1 MSERTGAVVIL
12 AAGQGSRLGGVAKA
26 LLKSRRGLPFLD
38 QIAETARA
46 AGIQRGIVVVGPPF
60 GVEVA
65 AHAGTLG
72 LAIVENPLPDRG
84 MASSIALGFGAL
96 LELEVDE
103 GWLWPV
109 DHPDVQ
115 VETLLAIRSAIG
127 THAAAR
133 PVCDGKGG
141 HPPLIRRSLFAELW
155 RCEIEEAGAR
165 SVLARADMIDVPVT
179 DRGTIRDVDTLDDL
193 EIP

>member
-1 MSERTGAVVIL
+1 MSSAVVIL
-12 AAGQGSRLGGVAKA
+12 AAGQGARLGGVAKA
-26 LLKSRRGLPFLD
+26 LLKTRRGIPFLD
-38 QIAETARA
+38 QIALTARE
-46 AGIQRGIVVVGPPF
+46 AGATRIVVVVGPPF

-72 LAIVENPLPDRG
+72 LAVLENPAPDRG

-96 LELEVDE
+96 LELDVTE

-115 VETLLAIRSAIG
+115 VETLLALQAAIG
-127 THAAAR
+127 THTAAR

-141 HPPLIRRSLFAELW
+141 HPPLIRRALFEDLW

-165 SVLARADMIDVPVT
+165 SVLARADMIDVPVL
-179 DRGTIRDVDTLDDL
+179 DRGTIRDIDTLDDL

>member
-1 MSERTGAVVIL
+1 MIL
-12 AAGQGSRLGGVAKA
+12 AAGAGTRLGGVAKA
-26 LLKSRRGLPFLD
+26 LLKTRRGVPFLD
-38 QIAETARA
+38 QIVLTARE
-46 AGIQRGIVVVGPPF
+46 AGITRGIVVVGPPF

-72 LAIVENPLPDRG
+72 LAIVENPAPDRG

-96 LELEVDE
+96 LELEIDE

-109 DHPDVQ
+109 DHPDVE
-115 VETLLAIRSAIG
+115 VETLQAIRAAIG

-141 HPPLIRRSLFAELW
+141 HPPLIRRALFEPLW
-155 RCEIEEAGAR
+155 RCELEEAGAR
-165 SVLARADMIDVPVT
+165 SVLARADLIDVPVH
-179 DRGTIRDVDTLDDL
+179 DRGTIRDIDTLDDL

>member
-1 MSERTGAVVIL
+1 MSSALVIL
-12 AAGQGSRLGGVAKA
+12 AAGQGARLGGIAKA
-26 LLKSRRGLPFLD
+26 LLKNRRGLPFLD
-38 QIAETARA
+38 QIVHTARA
-46 AGIQRGIVVVGPPF
+46 AGIARGIIVVGPPF
-60 GVEVA
+60 GAEVA

-72 LAIVENPLPDRG
+72 LAIVENPTPERG

-96 LELEVDE
+96 LELELDD

-115 VETLLAIRSAIG
+115 VETLHALRAAIG
-127 THAAAR
+127 THAVAR

-141 HPPLIRRSLFAELW
+141 HPPLIRRSLFAELS

-165 SVLARADMIDVPVT
+165 SVLARADMIDVPVP

>member
-1 MSERTGAVVIL
+1 MSSAIVIL
-12 AAGQGSRLGGVAKA
+12 AAGAGSRLGGVAKA
-26 LLKSRRGLPFLD
+26 LLKTGHGVPFLD
-38 QIAETARA
+38 QIVHTARA
-46 AGIQRGIVVVGPPF
+46 AGVERGLVVVGPPF

-96 LELEVDE
+96 LELDVDDA
-103 GWLWPV
+103 WLWPV

-115 VETLLAIRSAIG
+115 LETLEAVRAAIG
-127 THAAAR
+127 THLAAR

-141 HPPLIRRSLFAELW
+141 HPPLIRRALFADLW
-155 RCEIEEAGAR
+155 RCELEPEGAR
-165 SVLARADMIDVPVT
+165 SVLARADMIDVPVL
-179 DRGTIRDVDTLDDL
+179 DRGTIRDIDTLDDL
-193 EIP
+193 EVQ

>member
-1 MSERTGAVVIL
+1 VIL
-12 AAGQGSRLGGVAKA
+12 AAGQGARLGGVAKA
-26 LLKSRRGLPFLD
+26 LLKTRRGIPFLD
-38 QIAETARA
+38 QIALTARE
-46 AGIQRGIVVVGPPF
+46 AGATRIVVVVGPPF

-72 LAIVENPLPDRG
+72 IAVIENPAPDRG

-96 LELEVDE
+96 LELDVAD

-115 VETLLAIRSAIG
+115 VETLEVIRAAIG

-141 HPPLIRRSLFAELW
+141 HPPLIRRSLFADLW

-165 SVLARADMIDVPVT
+165 SVLARADMIDVPVL
-179 DRGTIRDVDTLDDL
+179 DRGTIRDIDTLDDL
-193 EIP
+193 EVP

>member
-1 MSERTGAVVIL
+1 
-12 AAGQGSRLGGVAKA
+12 VAKA
-26 LLKSRRGLPFLD
+26 LLKTRRGLPFLD
-38 QIAETARA
+38 QIVDTARA
-46 AGIQRGIVVVGPPF
+46 AGIARGIVVVGPPF

-72 LAIVENPLPDRG
+72 LAIVENPTPERG
-84 MASSIALGFGAL
+84 MASSISLGFGAL
-96 LELEVDE
+96 LELELDD

-115 VETLLAIRSAIG
+115 VETLNAIRAAIG
-127 THAAAR
+127 SHPAAR

-141 HPPLIRRSLFAELW
+141 HPPLIRRSLFEQLW

-165 SVLARADMIDVPVT
+165 TVLSRADMIDVPVT